1 MNMINNIQLI
11 IQHGNTVYSPSIV
24 EGVTWQT
31 ERKGSPGKLEF
42 KALWE
47 EYKFCEGDI
56 VRFTQNNDNIFYGYI
71 FKLSNGKDG
80 VVTVTCY
87 DQLRYFKNKDTY
99 VYEGKTADEVI
110 KMLCRD
116 FGLKTGAI
124 EGTGYKIPSRIEE
137 NKSLFEISQ
146 NALDLTLQNS
156 KKMYVLYDDFGKIT
170 LKNIS
175 SMKTDVLIDNEAAEN
190 YDYKSSIDDDTYN
203 RVKLTY
209 DNKDTGKR
217 EVYTAQSNTNIK
229 KWGVLQYFGTLN
241 KDENGKTKAESLLS
255 LYNTENKTL
264 SVKNAFGINSVRAGS
279 LVLVNLKLGNTTVAG
294 HLMTV
299 EKCKHEYKHEQ
310 HFMNLELSGGGFS
323 A

>member
-1 MNMINNIQLI
+1 MNNIQLI
-11 IQHGNTVYSPSIV
+11 IQHESIIYSPPIV
-24 EGVTWQT
+24 EGITWQT

-42 KALWE
+42 KILWK
-47 EYKFCEGDI
+47 EYRLYDGDI
-56 VRFTQNNDNIFYGYI
+56 VRFTQNNDDIFYGYI

-116 FGLKTGAI
+116 FGLKTGTI
-124 EGTGYKIPSRIEE
+124 ERTGYKIPSRIEE

-146 NALDLTLQNS
+146 NALDLTLQNV
-156 KKMYVLYDDFGKIT
+156 KKMYVLYDDFGKLT
-170 LKNIS
+170 LKNIT
-175 SMKTDVLIDNEAAEN
+175 SMGKAQLLIDNETAEN

-217 EVYTAQSNTNIK
+217 EVYTAQSNSNIK

-299 EKCKHEYKHEQ
+299 EKCKHEYKHRQ
-310 HFMNLELSGGGFS
+310 HFMSLELSGGGFS